1 MTFFP
6 NFVPLI
12 NVIPFIIMKKSIVF
26 SILVAMLMLLGHR
39 AAAQE
44 IPITLNPG
52 WNWIGYYLPFEQPL
66 TVALGT
72 FTPEDGDIIKSQ
84 NSYSIYQNG
93 RWYGSLTSF
102 APGLGYM
109 YCSQRTTSITFYFN
123 ANPTVVVLTLT
134 VTTAAPSEIT
144 ETSAVSGGEVLCDD
158 AGAVVSARGVCW
170 GTSPSPTLEDNYIEV
185 EGGLGTFSV
194 TMDNLLPNTRYYVK
208 AYAATPD
215 SVYYGDQVT
224 FRTKVPAPTAPTGA
238 LNGLF
243 SVSATQQVFFSKGNL
258 QYRASTNTW
267 RFAENQ
273 YDCCGNG
280 NSHISSTY
288 NGWIDLFGWGTSGY
302 DHGAVCYQP
311 WSGGINASNYL
322 AYGCATCALFDETG
336 KADWGYNTI
345 SNGGNS
351 ENLWRTL
358 TSEEYAYLL
367 FQRVTAS
374 GARFAKV
381 CVNGSNGILLLPDNW
396 NNEVYSLSKVNNRTA
411 SFNSNVI
418 SAADWVAV
426 EIAGAVFL
434 PAAGSR
440 ATNGSLVYY
449 DLLNSRGF
457 YWASDIWVD
466 ASAPVERSCFIHFG
480 NTNFKT
486 GGTHRFGGL
495 SVRLVQNAQ

>member
-12 NVIPFIIMKKSIVF
+12 NVIPFIIMKKRIVF
-26 SILVAMLMLLGHR
+26 SILVAMFMLLGHR

-123 ANPTVVVLTLT
+123 ATPTVVVLTLT

-158 AGAVVSARGVCW
+158 LGAVVSARGVCW
-170 GTSPSPTLEDNYIEV
+170 GTSPSPSLEDNFIEV

-194 TMDNLLPNTRYYVK
+194 IMDNLLPNTRYYVK

-224 FRTKVPAPTAPTGA
+224 FRTKIPAPTAPTGA

-243 SVSATQQVFFSKGNL
+243 SVSATQQVYFSRGNL

-267 RFAENQ
+267 RFAEHQ
-273 YDCCGNG
+273 YDYCGYSNR
-280 NSHISSTY
+280 NTSSTY
-288 NGWIDLFGWGTSGY
+288 DGWIDLFGWGTSGY
-302 DHGAVCYQP
+302 NHGAVCYQP
-311 WSGGINASNYL
+311 WSGGTNPSDYF
-322 AYGCATCALFDETG
+322 AYGSATCNLFDETG
-336 KADWGYNTI
+336 KADWGYNPI
-345 SNGGNS
+345 SNGGNT

-358 TSEEYAYLL
+358 TKEEWKYLL
-367 FQRVTAS
+367 DQRVTAS
-374 GARFAKV
+374 QVRFVKA
-381 CVNGSNGILLLPDNW
+381 CVNGINGVLLLPDSW
-396 NNEVYSLSKVNNRTA
+396 NTEIYPLSQVNKKNVSYSSNE
-411 SFNSNVI
+411 I
-418 SAADWVAV
+418 SAADWS
-426 EIAGAVFL
+426 IIHTAGAVFL
-434 PAAGSR
+434 PAGGAR
-440 ATNGSLVYY
+440 ASSGTLTYVNYINEIGY
-449 DLLNSRGF
+449 
-457 YWASDIWVD
+457 YWASNYWVSD
-466 ASAPVERSCFIHFG
+466 NGPVERSSFTYFS
-480 NTNFKT
+480 NTYLRQ
-486 GGTHRFGGL
+486 GGTHRYGGL